1 MTPLLGVWLAKAKEA
16 PSPHEVR
23 VALLNTNPEF
33 QCLLDSH
40 HWLDTNPIFQY
51 HLPTGPP
58 LNLQTVQALIL
69 KQHPPPPLYIGSS

>member
-51 HLPTGPP
+51 HLPTGPSP
-58 LNLQTVQALIL
+58 PFKATA
-69 KQHPPPPLYIGSS
+69 PPPSILVLRDRTHPQSQ